1 MSWKPCRGGRIMLDK
16 SIEISH
22 NSYFDFLEATTI
34 KEKTKIAF
42 RWLKAEEYLG
52 NKKSVISFLGEN
64 FIQQSIK
71 SKETYKPFI
80 KYINELKN

>member
-1 MSWKPCRGGRIMLDK
+1 MSWKPYKGGRVILDK
-16 SIEISH
+16 NIEISH
-22 NSYFDFLEATTI
+22 NSYFEFQEATTI

-52 NKKSVISFLGEN
+52 NKNRVIRFLGEN

-71 SKETYKPFI
+71 NKETYKPFL
-80 KYINELKN
+80 KYFNEFKN